1 MLVENHRKTQFAKKI
16 FAKFVPVSAMN
27 VNYTERNQRLINSY
41 IEGERRV
48 NPVSSILKAVILT
61 KANLP

>member
-1 MLVENHRKTQFAKKI
+1 MLVENHRKTQSAKKI
-16 FAKFVPVSAMN
+16 FAKIIPMSAVN
-27 VNYTERNQRLINSY
+27 VNYIERNQRLINSY